1 MESMT
6 PLFVVMAA
14 LFALNNYSTVM
25 ASRRAAGQDAP
36 DAVADMR
43 ALAWRAVAKGMRK
56 MTYAALFGYIGW
68 MFVTKPFLV
77 RESTLGQ
84 AVAVFGGGL
93 LLFGAVMFLFGASS
107 LVNAFGLLRD
117 AKRVAEE
124 SQS

>member
-1 MESMT
+1 
-6 PLFVVMAA
+6 
-14 LFALNNYSTVM
+14 
-25 ASRRAAGQDAP
+25 
-36 DAVADMR
+36 
-43 ALAWRAVAKGMRK
+43 
-56 MTYAALFGYIGW
+56 